1 MALTSEDLQT
11 ISALLDTKLD
21 PIKKQLEQINETAN
35 RTYDANMTYRNDLEE
50 LRSAFEIFARQTVQ
64 NTTDLRN
71 LAETQ

>member
-21 PIKKQLEQINETAN
+21 PTKKQLEQINETAN

-50 LRSAFEIFARQTVQ
+50 LRSVVEIFARQTVQ